1 MILLFFFIAN
11 TRPTAKAQ
19 LYTSYEAMRLYTQ
32 AAVVLVPCDHG
43 EGTFQYSTSV
53 SNINGNDD
61 DGDVDNVV

>member
-1 MILLFFFIAN
+1 MILLFFIAN
-11 TRPTAKAQ
+11 TRSTAKAQ
-19 LYTSYEAMRLYTQ
+19 LYTSDEAMRLYTQ

-43 EGTFQYSTSV
+43 EDTFQYSIDV